1 MFTEAIETLLR
12 ELEILKEE
20 GGYPNIDRPTAQYLY
35 EMVMREQPAQIL
47 EVGGCNGYSTIWLGL
62 AASTYGGQV
71 TTIEWSDDR
80 YEALSRNVQR
90 VGLTNITPL
99 HADAKTVLAAWDTP
113 VQFVFLDAMKREYL
127 VYAQLLKQHLQS
139 GGVLVADNIHSH
151 ADKLKDFVEYVTMDD
166 AFEVEILELGTGLL
180 IARKR

>member
-1 MFTEAIETLLR
+1 MFSEAIESLLR
-12 ELEILKEE
+12 ELETLKKE
-20 GGYPNIDRPTAQYLY
+20 GVYPNIDRSTAEYLY

-62 AASTYGGQV
+62 AAATYGGRV

-80 YEALSRNVQR
+80 YEALSHNVQR

-99 HADAKTVLAAWDTP
+99 HADAKEVLAAWDTP

-127 VYAQLLKQHLQS
+127 AYAQLLMPHLSS
-139 GGVLVADNIHSH
+139 GRMLVADNIHSH

-166 AFEVEILELGTGLL
+166 AFESEILEIGTGLL